1 MLPIMRRFASAA
13 RAVPRFAR
21 DPSAFGFAGRLAP
34 SLTSRA
40 GFGSASADLPA
51 PFFGIGDRQSRRAH
65 EPKEQS
71 MTDIIHV
78 PLSKLA
84 LWDGN
89 VRKTGIRVGIEELA
103 ASIAA
108 HGLLQS
114 LVVRKSKRGKY
125 GIVAGQ
131 RRLLALQALAK
142 DGIIAKDCQ
151 IPCMLADG
159 EIDPAELSLAE
170 NVVRTPM
177 HPADQFAAFKGLID
191 DGASIP
197 DVAARF
203 GIAESVVAKRL
214 KLGRL
219 SPVIL
224 DAYRSG
230 EIDLEDAQAFAVSDD
245 HAAQERVFSELSEY
259 SRSAHNIRRYLT
271 EGEVSASDKRVRF
284 VGIEAYTAAGGTIRQ
299 DLFDDED
306 RCYLQDPALLD
317 RLVSEKLSAHAPGIS
332 AEGWSWVEVLP
343 DADYGTFGK
352 FKRVYPESAPLSE
365 SDQAELDRLT
375 QEYDEI
381 VDCDDADEDRLA
393 ELEQRIDGLNR
404 SSETWPAETLAL
416 AGAIVALGH
425 DGELRVERGLVR
437 KEDAHKLTSD
447 ADDEAGDGTPPAP
460 RSDGLSPR
468 LVEDLTAQQSAAIS
482 AELMGWPDFALASV
496 VHALVLDAFY
506 LGHGADSCLKI
517 TLGSAGLDRSI
528 ADPDGCK
535 GLAVIEQE
543 RERLGERI
551 PGNAEDLWDWVLSRS
566 RDELLDLLAFIA
578 AMSVDAVQR
587 KGDLTNSSRLV
598 HARALGESLQLDM
611 GNWFNP
617 TAGNY
622 FGRVNR
628 AQILSAID
636 EANGSHAPALEKLKK
651 SELAVRAEALIS
663 GTSWLPE
670 PLRVAVN
677 DNDGTEHNQAA
688 E

>member
-1 MLPIMRRFASAA
+1 
-13 RAVPRFAR
+13 
-21 DPSAFGFAGRLAP
+21 
-34 SLTSRA
+34 
-40 GFGSASADLPA
+40 
-51 PFFGIGDRQSRRAH
+51 
-65 EPKEQS
+65 

-89 VRKTGIRVGIEELA
+89 VRKTGIQVGIEELA

-142 DGIIAKDCQ
+142 DGVIEKDCQ
-151 IPCMLADG
+151 IPCMLAEG

-170 NVVRTPM
+170 NVVRAPM
-177 HPADQFAAFKGLID
+177 HPADQFEAFKGLIE

-224 DAYRSG
+224 DAYRNG

-259 SRSAHNIRRYLT
+259 SRHPQTIRRLLT
-271 EGEVSASDKRVRF
+271 EGEVPASDKRVRF
-284 VGIEAYTAAGGTIRQ
+284 VGIDAYIAAGGTVRQ

-306 RCYLQDPALLD
+306 RCYLQDAALLD
-317 RLVSEKLSAHAPGIS
+317 RLASEKLSGLADGVS

-343 DADYGTFGK
+343 DADYATFGK
-352 FKRVYPESAPLSE
+352 FRRIYPQSAPLPE

-375 QEYDEI
+375 QEYDEL

-393 ELEQRIDGLNR
+393 EIEQRIDDLTS

-416 AGAIVALGH
+416 GGAIIALGH
-425 DGELRVERGLVR
+425 NGELRVERGLVR
-437 KEDAHKLTSD
+437 KEDAHKLGRD
-447 ADDEAGDGTPPAP
+447 ADEESGDGTPPAP

-482 AELMGWPDFALASV
+482 AELMGRPDIALASV
-496 VHALVLDAFY
+496 AHALVLDAFY
-506 LGHGADSCLKI
+506 LGHGVDSCLKI
-517 TLGSAGLDRSI
+517 NLGSAGLSRSV

-535 GLAVIEQE
+535 GLAVFEQE
-543 RERLGERI
+543 RERLGERL
-551 PGNAEDLWDWVLSRS
+551 PGNAKDLWGWMLDRS

-578 AMSVDAVQR
+578 ATSVDAVQR
-587 KGDLTNSSRLV
+587 KGDLPNASRLV
-598 HARALGESLQLDM
+598 QARTLGRALQLDM
-611 GNWFNP
+611 GNWFVP
-617 TAGNY
+617 SAGNY

-628 AQILSAID
+628 AQILAAID

-651 SELAVRAEALIS
+651 SELAIRAEQLIA

-670 PLRVAVN
+670 PLRIAVN
-677 DNDGTEHNQAA
+677 DNDRAETSQAA

>member
-1 MLPIMRRFASAA
+1 
-13 RAVPRFAR
+13 
-21 DPSAFGFAGRLAP
+21 
-34 SLTSRA
+34 
-40 GFGSASADLPA
+40 
-51 PFFGIGDRQSRRAH
+51 
-65 EPKEQS
+65 

-142 DGIIAKDCQ
+142 DGVIEKDCQ

-170 NVVRTPM
+170 NVVRAPM
-177 HPADQFAAFKGLID
+177 HPADQFEAFRSLID
-191 DGASIP
+191 DGASIA
-197 DVAARF
+197 DVSARF

-219 SPVIL
+219 SPLIL
-224 DAYRSG
+224 DAYRNG

-245 HAAQERVFSELSEY
+245 HAAQERVFGELPEWN
-259 SRSAHNIRRYLT
+259 RSAHAIRRLLT
-271 EGEVSASDKRVRF
+271 EGEVPASDKRVRF
-284 VGIEAYTAAGGTIRQ
+284 VGIEAYTAVGGMIRQ

-306 RCYLQDPALLD
+306 RCYLQDAALLD
-317 RLVSEKLSAHAPGIS
+317 RLVSEKLSAHAEGVS
-332 AEGWSWVEVLP
+332 AEGWSWVEIMP
-343 DADYGTFGK
+343 EADYGTFGK
-352 FKRVYPESAPLSE
+352 FKRAYPEDVPLSE
-365 SDQAELDRLT
+365 VDQAELDRLS
-375 QEYDEI
+375 QEYDELA
-381 VDCDDADEDRLA
+381 DCDDADEDRRS
-393 ELEQRIDGLNR
+393 ELEQRIDVLN
-404 SSETWPAETLAL
+404 SASETWPAETLAL

-425 DGELRVERGLVR
+425 NGELRVERGLVR
-437 KEDAHKLTSD
+437 KEDAHKLSAD
-447 ADDEAGDGTPPAP
+447 ADEDSGDRTQPAS
-460 RSDGLSPR
+460 RQDGLSPR
-468 LVEDLTAQQSAAIS
+468 LVEDLTAQHSAAIS
-482 AELMGWPDFALASV
+482 AELMGRPDIALAAV
-496 VHALVLDAFY
+496 VHALALDAFY
-506 LGHGADSCLKI
+506 LGHGVDSSLK
-517 TLGSAGLDRSI
+517 LSVGSAGLSRSI
-528 ADPDGCK
+528 ANPESCK
-535 GLAVIEQE
+535 GIAVIDQE

-551 PGNAEDLWDWVLSRS
+551 PGNAKDLWDWLLVRS

-578 AMSVDAVQR
+578 ATSVDAVQR
-587 KGDLTNSSRLV
+587 KGDLPNASRLA
-598 HARALGESLQLDM
+598 HARALGHALQLDM
-611 GNWFNP
+611 GNWFAP
-617 TAGNY
+617 SAENY

-628 AQILSAID
+628 AQILAAID

-651 SELAVRAEALIS
+651 SELAVRAEQLLV

-670 PLRVAVN
+670 PLRAAVN
-677 DNDGTEHNQAA
+677 DNDRAGNTQAA

>member
-1 MLPIMRRFASAA
+1 
-13 RAVPRFAR
+13 
-21 DPSAFGFAGRLAP
+21 
-34 SLTSRA
+34 
-40 GFGSASADLPA
+40 
-51 PFFGIGDRQSRRAH
+51 
-65 EPKEQS
+65 

-89 VRKTGIRVGIEELA
+89 VRKTGITVGIEELA

-142 DGIIAKDCQ
+142 DGLIEKDCQ
-151 IPCMLADG
+151 IPCMLAEG

-170 NVVRTPM
+170 NVVRAPM
-177 HPADQFAAFKGLID
+177 HPADQFEAFKGLIE

-259 SRSAHNIRRYLT
+259 SRHPQTIRRLLT
-271 EGEVSASDKRVRF
+271 EGEVPASDKRVRF
-284 VGIEAYTAAGGTIRQ
+284 VVIDAYIAAGGTIRQ

-306 RCYLQDPALLD
+306 RCYLQDAALLD
-317 RLVSEKLSAHAPGIS
+317 RLVSEKLSAHAPGVS

-343 DADYGTFGK
+343 DADYATFGK
-352 FKRVYPESAPLSE
+352 FKRLYPESAPLPE

-375 QEYDEI
+375 QEYDEL
-381 VDCDDADEDRLA
+381 VDCEDADEDRLA
-393 ELEQRIDGLNR
+393 ELEQRIDGLTS
-404 SSETWPAETLAL
+404 SSETWPAGTLAL

-425 DGELRVERGLVR
+425 NGELRVERGLVR
-437 KEDAHKLTSD
+437 KEDAHKLGSD
-447 ADDEAGDGTPPAP
+447 ADEESGDCTPPAP

-482 AELMGWPDFALASV
+482 AELMGRPDISLAAV
-496 VHALVLDAFY
+496 VHALVIDAFY
-506 LGHGADSCLKI
+506 LGHGVDSCIKI
-517 TLGSAGLDRSI
+517 NLGSAGLGRSI

-543 RERLGERI
+543 RERLGERL
-551 PGNAEDLWDWVLSRS
+551 PGNAKDLWDWLLVRS

-578 AMSVDAVQR
+578 ATGVDAVQR
-587 KGDLTNSSRLV
+587 KGDLPGAPRLV
-598 HARALGESLQLDM
+598 HARVLGRALQLDM
-611 GNWFNP
+611 GNWFAP
-617 TAGNY
+617 STGNY
-622 FGRVNR
+622 FCRLNR
-628 AQILSAID
+628 AQILAAID

-651 SELAVRAEALIS
+651 SELAVRAEQLLA

-670 PLRVAVN
+670 PLRIAVN
-677 DNDGTEHNQAA
+677 DNDRAATSQAA